1 MEGGAF
7 FLREAR
13 NEERGRGWRD
23 FVSFGVHERNRDA
36 RGEKR
41 FGQSAFGVRRDD
53 SRAVAARDAPW
64 ERPGASDR
72 VTGTGG
78 SLVAVRR
85 WTCPRLVRGTGRRG
99 MPH

>member
-1 MEGGAF
+1 
-7 FLREAR
+7 LREAR
-13 NEERGRGWRD
+13 ARSEGADGEISFVYTNEIETRI
-23 FVSFGVHERNRDA
+23 
-36 RGEKR
+36 GEKR

-53 SRAVAARDAPW
+53 SRAVAARDAPR

-78 SLVAVRR
+78 SLVAVRG